1 MSLPFPGAVT
11 ATANGLLLLSLIAA
25 VLYGLAQAREPSWR
39 RSVAKTAAVGLLA
52 VLSAV
57 ERGPLLL
64 TAALALGAVGD
75 AALAQRGERAFLA
88 GLAAFLL
95 AHLAYVALFATRWQG
110 WDIVTR
116 EPWRMALGLALLAVC
131 AFMAVRLRPAVGDAL
146 RLPVAAYTA
155 AILAM
160 GLAALLVPGW
170 GIAAGAAL
178 FVASDALLATRKFLL
193 APEAAAGPR
202 LGWAVWA
209 SYYLA
214 QALIALILLT

>member
-1 MSLPFPGAVT
+1 MTLPFPGDVT

-39 RSVAKTAAVGLLA
+39 RSVAKTAAVGLLT

-95 AHLAYVALFATRWQG
+95 AHLAYVVLFATRWQG

-131 AFMAVRLRPAVGDAL
+131 AFMAVRLRPAVGNAL
-146 RLPVAAYTA
+146 RLPVTA

-193 APEAAAGPR
+193 APEAAADPR

-214 QALIALILLT
+214 QALIALALLT

>member
-1 MSLPFPGAVT
+1 MSLPFPGDAT

-25 VLYGLAQAREPSWR
+25 ILYGLAQAREPSWR
-39 RSVAKTAAVGLLA
+39 RSAAKTAAVGLLA
-52 VLSAV
+52 ALSIV
-57 ERGPLLL
+57 ERGSLLL
-64 TAALALGAVGD
+64 TVALALGAVGD

-95 AHLAYVALFATRWQG
+95 AHLAYVGLFATRWQG
-110 WDIVTR
+110 WEIVLR
-116 EPWRMALGLALLAVC
+116 EPWRAGLGLALLAVC
-131 AFMAVRLRPAVGDAL
+131 GFMAVRLRPAVNAPL
-146 RLPVAAYTA
+146 RLPVAAYMA

-178 FVASDALLATRKFLL
+178 FVASDALLGVRKFLL
-193 APEAAAGPR
+193 APEAAADLR

-214 QALIALILLT
+214 QMFIALTLLT

>member
-1 MSLPFPGAVT
+1 MNLPFPGDIT
-11 ATANGLLLLSLIAA
+11 ATANGLLLLSIAA
-25 VLYGLAQAREPSWR
+25 AFLYGLAEGREPSWR
-39 RSVAKTAAVGLLA
+39 RSFSKTAAVGLLA
-52 VLSAV
+52 ALSFV
-57 ERGPLLL
+57 EGGPLLL
-64 TAALALGAVGD
+64 TVALALGAVGD

-110 WDIVTR
+110 WEIVLR
-116 EPWRMALGLALLAVC
+116 EPWRPALGLALLALC
-131 AFMAVRLRPAVGDAL
+131 GFMAVRLMPAVGAAL
-146 RLPVAAYTA
+146 RRPVAAYMA

-193 APEAAAGPR
+193 APEAAADPR

-209 SYYLA
+209 TYYLA
-214 QALIALILLT
+214 QALIALTLLT

>member
-1 MSLPFPGAVT
+1 
-11 ATANGLLLLSLIAA
+11 
-25 VLYGLAQAREPSWR
+25 
-39 RSVAKTAAVGLLA
+39 
-52 VLSAV
+52 
-57 ERGPLLL
+57 
-64 TAALALGAVGD
+64 
-75 AALAQRGERAFLA
+75 
-88 GLAAFLL
+88 
-95 AHLAYVALFATRWQG
+95 
-110 WDIVTR
+110 
-116 EPWRMALGLALLAVC
+116 
-131 AFMAVRLRPAVGDAL
+131 VRLRPGAGAAP